1 MDHFVQSGKFAADVD
16 SALKDFDHPGY
27 KTRNSIWFL
36 SSVPKLLDFV
46 HAIKDDK
53 NRELVRN

>member
-1 MDHFVQSGKFAADVD
+1 MWMIGWLKRMDKLLAD
-16 SALKDFDHPGY
+16 FWHPAY
-27 KTRNSIWFL
+27 TTRNSIWFL